1 MSDPKG
7 LLGPKPKNK
16 TARRTLIAVAAI
28 IVVAILVLTFA
39 LSGFF
44 SSEDPGALGRIKAR
58 HKMILATDASSIPF
72 EFYDP
77 VEARYEGFDIDLGK
91 RIMENVSKEVGRSLT
106 LDVRDIPFDSIPGS
120 LDNDYVDISISRSVI
135 TGPWNGSVLFSIPYF
150 TETESYGI
158 LVNGSGSNIASVQD
172 LWNASA
178 IAVIEGTTSQ
188 LWLQDVMVQ
197 DGYSSEKVSVFQTI
211 DACLLAIQDGT
222 SQAFI
227 IDEETAK
234 EYAEKSSGALKL
246 AAVISGYQL
255 SYGCAFNV
263 ESEDLKEIVDRVITN
278 IIASGEMNELKEKWG
293 LV

>member
-1 MSDPKG
+1 MA
-7 LLGPKPKNK
+7 
-16 TARRTLIAVAAI
+16 T
-28 IVVAILVLTFA
+28 IVVVVILVLTFS

-44 SSEDPGALGRIKAR
+44 SSKDQGALGRIKAQG
-58 HKMILATDASSIPF
+58 KMIMATDASSIPF

-77 VEARYEGFDIDLGK
+77 VEARYEGFDVDLGK
-91 RIMENVSKEVGRSLT
+91 RIMEKVSKEVGRSLT
-106 LDVRDIPFDSIPGS
+106 LDVRDIPFDSIPGN
-120 LDNDYVDISISRSVI
+120 LDNNNVDISLSRSVI
-135 TGPWNGSVLFSIPYF
+135 TGQWNGSVLFSIPYL

-158 LVNGSGSNIASVQD
+158 IVNGSESSIASVQD
-172 LWNASA
+172 LWNASR

-197 DGYSSEKVSVFQTI
+197 GGYSSEKVSVFQTI
-211 DACLLAIQDGT
+211 NACLLAMQDGT

-234 EYAEKSSGALKL
+234 DYAESSSGALKL

-263 ESEDLKEIVDRVITN
+263 ESVGLKEIVNRVIAN
-278 IIASGEMNELKEKWG
+278 MIASGEMNELKEKWG

>member
-1 MSDPKG
+1 
-7 LLGPKPKNK
+7 
-16 TARRTLIAVAAI
+16 
-28 IVVAILVLTFA
+28 
-39 LSGFF
+39 
-44 SSEDPGALGRIKAR
+44 
-58 HKMILATDASSIPF
+58 
-72 EFYDP
+72 
-77 VEARYEGFDIDLGK
+77 
-91 RIMENVSKEVGRSLT
+91 
-106 LDVRDIPFDSIPGS
+106 
-120 LDNDYVDISISRSVI
+120 
-135 TGPWNGSVLFSIPYF
+135 
-150 TETESYGI
+150 
-158 LVNGSGSNIASVQD
+158 
-172 LWNASA
+172 
-178 IAVIEGTTSQ
+178 
-188 LWLQDVMVQ
+188 MVQ

-234 EYAEKSSGALKL
+234 EYAEKSFGALKL